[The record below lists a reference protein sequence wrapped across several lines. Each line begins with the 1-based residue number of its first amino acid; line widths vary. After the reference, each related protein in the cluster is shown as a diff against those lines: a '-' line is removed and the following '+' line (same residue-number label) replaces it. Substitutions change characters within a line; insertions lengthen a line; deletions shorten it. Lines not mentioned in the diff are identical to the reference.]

1 MACTFF
7 FCFHAFLDYIW
18 IAYAA
23 TWLVGFLFFEAKDN
37 SGISWMFLTKPS
49 LADTLQVYRLLLKVS
64 FFRWGNYFS
73 RTEKDHLL
81 INAVLKQ
88 LYLFSTLQSSEK
100 INQVKKLLLPS
111 KFPSIIPNFVQ
122 FTPPPLL
129 MQHFHAT
136 CHFCRYWNLCSGC
149 RRQRM
154 CFPSRNTMFS
164 KRILSILLPP
174 ESTHSI

>member
-1 MACTFF
+1 
-7 FCFHAFLDYIW
+7 
-18 IAYAA
+18 
-23 TWLVGFLFFEAKDN
+23 
-37 SGISWMFLTKPS
+37 MFLTKPS

-64 FFRWGNYFS
+64 FFRCGNYFS

-111 KFPSIIPNFVQ
+111 KFPSIIPNFVH
-122 FTPPPLL
+122 FHSPLL

-136 CHFCRYWNLCSGC
+136 CHFCRY
-149 RRQRM
+149 
-154 CFPSRNTMFS
+154 
-164 KRILSILLPP
+164 
-174 ESTHSI
+174 